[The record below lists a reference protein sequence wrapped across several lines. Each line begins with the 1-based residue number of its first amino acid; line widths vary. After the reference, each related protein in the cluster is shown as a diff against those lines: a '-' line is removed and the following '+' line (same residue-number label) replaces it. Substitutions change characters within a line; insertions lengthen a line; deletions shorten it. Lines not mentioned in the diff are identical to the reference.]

1 MISESYI
8 KDLLLSMGYIK
19 KNHIYEKFFPS
30 VDCYIKVD
38 LKNRTIIYP
47 EDRGMTISNRT
58 TCNFSAPENFVV
70 LECVTRLFDK
80 GYRPEHL
87 NLEKE
92 WTLGHESKGGRA
104 DICVSD
110 QEGNTLF
117 IVECKTYGREYEKE
131 YKNIVNDGG
140 QLFSYWQQERSCKF
154 LVLYASKYEGK
165 QIKWDTESID
175 CSDDA
180 NIVALSQKD
189 DSIKLFKNAH
199 TVSEL
204 YSVWDETYEK
214 RFSGDVIFRDDSSAY
229 QIGVKPLRKADLKDF
244 ADNNK
249 IVNKFEEILRHNNV
263 SDKENAFNR
272 LVALFICKL
281 VDEIQKDMEEI
292 VDFQYKVGTDTYESL
307 QDRLQRLHK
316 EGMEK
321 FMKEEIFYVPDDY
334 AENLVRQYTGQ
345 ERKNMIAHL
354 KHDPGLT
361 VYSLSDEKTF
371 DITIGDRVLS
381 EEIVSGGRVPVYS
394 ANVYEEFGRIDK
406 ENMKDYS
413 RPSVIWGIDGDWM
426 VNIIPAGVPFYP
438 TDHCGVLR
446 IKTEKILPEYMMY
459 ALQAEGEY
467 ERFSRNNRASAQRIR
482 SLVVQAPETKIQ
494 KNIID
499 ELKALD
505 DKINGQNAEIEKY
518 ENSIRTKF
526 DQIFHLEE
534 FISDGVFS
542 KYEGYSVEDLC
553 IDGRGRVINQQYIE
567 NHKGPYPVYSS
578 QTTNDGIFGSIDTFD
593 FDGEYITWTTDGAK
607 AGTVFYRNGKFNC
620 TNVCGTLKAKN
631 DKVNMR
637 YLAYLL
643 NRIAYKFVSR
653 VGNNK
658 LMNDAMKKIVVPVP
672 TRQLQDEFADFVQ
685 SVEKSKFECIGKKEK
700 FEIEKDAFVHKY
712 FR

>member
-58 TCNFSAPENFVV
+58 TCNFSALENFVV

-80 GYRPEHL
+80 GYRPKHL

-354 KHDPGLT
+354 KHT
-361 VYSLSDEKTF
+361 
-371 DITIGDRVLS
+371 
-381 EEIVSGGRVPVYS
+381 
-394 ANVYEEFGRIDK
+394 
-406 ENMKDYS
+406 
-413 RPSVIWGIDGDWM
+413 
-426 VNIIPAGVPFYP
+426 
-438 TDHCGVLR
+438 LR
-446 IKTEKILPEYMMY
+446 ILKFYTNNDFAFKDVHNEQLFLQNGKILVEVVQLFEKFRIIGSENLQMLGDLFEQLLSKGFKQNEGQFFTPVPITRFIWNSLPVEKILKTE
-459 ALQAEGEY
+459 EG
-467 ERFSRNNRASAQRIR
+467 AG
-482 SLVVQAPETKIQ
+482 LPK
-494 KNIID
+494 IID
-499 ELKALD
+499 KTTPRL
-505 DKINGQNAEIEKY
+505 IQ
-518 ENSIRTKF
+518 
-526 DQIFHLEE
+526 FH
-534 FISDGVFS
+534 
-542 KYEGYSVEDLC
+542 
-553 IDGRGRVINQQYIE
+553 
-567 NHKGPYPVYSS
+567 
-578 QTTNDGIFGSIDTFD
+578 
-593 FDGEYITWTTDGAK
+593 
-607 AGTVFYRNGKFNC
+607 
-620 TNVCGTLKAKN
+620 TLKNA
-631 DKVNMR
+631 VNPPF
-637 YLAYLL
+637 LGGFSIF
-643 NRIAYKFVSR
+643 NT
-653 VGNNK
+653 
-658 LMNDAMKKIVVPVP
+658 VV
-672 TRQLQDEFADFVQ
+672 A
-685 SVEKSKFECIGKKEK
+685 
-700 FEIEKDAFVHKY
+700 
-712 FR
+712 

>member
-80 GYRPEHL
+80 GYRPKHL

-229 QIGVKPLRKADLKDF
+229 QIGVKPLRKADL
-244 ADNNK
+244 
-249 IVNKFEEILRHNNV
+249 
-263 SDKENAFNR
+263 NR
-272 LVALFICKL
+272 
-281 VDEIQKDMEEI
+281 
-292 VDFQYKVGTDTYESL
+292 
-307 QDRLQRLHK
+307 
-316 EGMEK
+316 
-321 FMKEEIFYVPDDY
+321 
-334 AENLVRQYTGQ
+334 N
-345 ERKNMIAHL
+345 
-354 KHDPGLT
+354 
-361 VYSLSDEKTF
+361 
-371 DITIGDRVLS
+371 
-381 EEIVSGGRVPVYS
+381 
-394 ANVYEEFGRIDK
+394 
-406 ENMKDYS
+406 
-413 RPSVIWGIDGDWM
+413 
-426 VNIIPAGVPFYP
+426 
-438 TDHCGVLR
+438 
-446 IKTEKILPEYMMY
+446 
-459 ALQAEGEY
+459 
-467 ERFSRNNRASAQRIR
+467 ASA
-482 SLVVQAPETKIQ
+482 LP
-494 KNIID
+494 
-499 ELKALD
+499 
-505 DKINGQNAEIEKY
+505 
-518 ENSIRTKF
+518 
-526 DQIFHLEE
+526 
-534 FISDGVFS
+534 
-542 KYEGYSVEDLC
+542 
-553 IDGRGRVINQQYIE
+553 
-567 NHKGPYPVYSS
+567 
-578 QTTNDGIFGSIDTFD
+578 
-593 FDGEYITWTTDGAK
+593 
-607 AGTVFYRNGKFNC
+607 
-620 TNVCGTLKAKN
+620 
-631 DKVNMR
+631 
-637 YLAYLL
+637 
-643 NRIAYKFVSR
+643 
-653 VGNNK
+653 
-658 LMNDAMKKIVVPVP
+658 
-672 TRQLQDEFADFVQ
+672 
-685 SVEKSKFECIGKKEK
+685 
-700 FEIEKDAFVHKY
+700 
-712 FR
+712 

>member
-80 GYRPEHL
+80 GYRPKHL

-249 IVNKFEEILRHNNV
+249 IVNKFEEILR
-263 SDKENAFNR
+263 R
-272 LVALFICKL
+272 
-281 VDEIQKDMEEI
+281 
-292 VDFQYKVGTDTYESL
+292 TL
-307 QDRLQRLHK
+307 Q
-316 EGMEK
+316 
-321 FMKEEIFYVPDDY
+321 
-334 AENLVRQYTGQ
+334 
-345 ERKNMIAHL
+345 
-354 KHDPGLT
+354 
-361 VYSLSDEKTF
+361 
-371 DITIGDRVLS
+371 
-381 EEIVSGGRVPVYS
+381 
-394 ANVYEEFGRIDK
+394 
-406 ENMKDYS
+406 
-413 RPSVIWGIDGDWM
+413 
-426 VNIIPAGVPFYP
+426 
-438 TDHCGVLR
+438 
-446 IKTEKILPEYMMY
+446 
-459 ALQAEGEY
+459 
-467 ERFSRNNRASAQRIR
+467 
-482 SLVVQAPETKIQ
+482 
-494 KNIID
+494 
-499 ELKALD
+499 
-505 DKINGQNAEIEKY
+505 
-518 ENSIRTKF
+518 
-526 DQIFHLEE
+526 
-534 FISDGVFS
+534 
-542 KYEGYSVEDLC
+542 
-553 IDGRGRVINQQYIE
+553 
-567 NHKGPYPVYSS
+567 
-578 QTTNDGIFGSIDTFD
+578 
-593 FDGEYITWTTDGAK
+593 
-607 AGTVFYRNGKFNC
+607 
-620 TNVCGTLKAKN
+620 
-631 DKVNMR
+631 
-637 YLAYLL
+637 
-643 NRIAYKFVSR
+643 
-653 VGNNK
+653 
-658 LMNDAMKKIVVPVP
+658 
-672 TRQLQDEFADFVQ
+672 
-685 SVEKSKFECIGKKEK
+685 
-700 FEIEKDAFVHKY
+700 
-712 FR
+712 

>member
-165 QIKWDTESID
+165 
-175 CSDDA
+175 
-180 NIVALSQKD
+180 
-189 DSIKLFKNAH
+189 
-199 TVSEL
+199 
-204 YSVWDETYEK
+204 
-214 RFSGDVIFRDDSSAY
+214 
-229 QIGVKPLRKADLKDF
+229 
-244 ADNNK
+244 
-249 IVNKFEEILRHNNV
+249 
-263 SDKENAFNR
+263 
-272 LVALFICKL
+272 
-281 VDEIQKDMEEI
+281 
-292 VDFQYKVGTDTYESL
+292 
-307 QDRLQRLHK
+307 
-316 EGMEK
+316 
-321 FMKEEIFYVPDDY
+321 
-334 AENLVRQYTGQ
+334 
-345 ERKNMIAHL
+345 
-354 KHDPGLT
+354 
-361 VYSLSDEKTF
+361 
-371 DITIGDRVLS
+371 
-381 EEIVSGGRVPVYS
+381 
-394 ANVYEEFGRIDK
+394 
-406 ENMKDYS
+406 
-413 RPSVIWGIDGDWM
+413 
-426 VNIIPAGVPFYP
+426 
-438 TDHCGVLR
+438 
-446 IKTEKILPEYMMY
+446 
-459 ALQAEGEY
+459 
-467 ERFSRNNRASAQRIR
+467 
-482 SLVVQAPETKIQ
+482 
-494 KNIID
+494 
-499 ELKALD
+499 
-505 DKINGQNAEIEKY
+505 
-518 ENSIRTKF
+518 
-526 DQIFHLEE
+526 
-534 FISDGVFS
+534 
-542 KYEGYSVEDLC
+542 
-553 IDGRGRVINQQYIE
+553 
-567 NHKGPYPVYSS
+567 
-578 QTTNDGIFGSIDTFD
+578 
-593 FDGEYITWTTDGAK
+593 
-607 AGTVFYRNGKFNC
+607 
-620 TNVCGTLKAKN
+620 N